1 MSLLVGG
8 NKCFV
13 LALRPTS
20 FAEETAFNIPVS
32 PAFTRSFAA
41 RDTTLLQT
49 CETSNGQQ
57 DHFVSGWRD
66 IQNLE
71 IQTCPIC
78 GLRFSFREYL
88 NETATSSFFK
98 GHFGTLPGDCWHGLP
113 WQSMEFVHSNQWDLA
128 RYFFPKLRTYL
139 SKLVHWWLSLLV

>member
-20 FAEETAFNIPVS
+20 FAEETAFNVHHHLPS
-32 PAFTRSFAA
+32 KGPSLF

-57 DHFVSGWRD
+57 DHSVSGWRD

-88 NETATSSFFK
+88 NETATSSFSK
-98 GHFGTLPGDCWHGLP
+98 VILALCLGIFGMASLTINGICRPFH
-113 WQSMEFVHSNQWDLA
+113 SMGSSSLL
-128 RYFFPKLRTYL
+128 FFPKLRTYL
-139 SKLVHWWLSLLV
+139 NRLVHW